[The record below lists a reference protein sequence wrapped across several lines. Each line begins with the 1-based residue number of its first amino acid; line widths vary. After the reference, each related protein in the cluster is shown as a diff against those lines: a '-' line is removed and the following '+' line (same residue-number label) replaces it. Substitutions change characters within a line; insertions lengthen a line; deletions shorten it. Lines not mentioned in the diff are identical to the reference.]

1 MIRLDLR
8 RRLLLLSLLPSGLL
22 AVILVAYFLFSGM
35 RTLEEELRERGNATV
50 LYLAPSS
57 EYGIIA
63 GHLESLQTLA
73 QTTIQQ
79 PNVKAAVI
87 VGRPGQILAV
97 SGRVSLSS
105 SQLKTLAAE
114 PGLVAD
120 GEQWAAFGAPVLR
133 SLAEPDE
140 LFDPSG
146 ARKKPEII
154 GQVFVEFDKTEF
166 LQRRQQ
172 LLWHGTLI
180 IAAGLLLAAGSAF
193 GITRSLIR
201 PVNRLVHG
209 VRAMTRGEYDARV
222 DNASAGEFGELERG
236 FNDMAARISEVHRT
250 LQERIEEA
258 TAQLAFQARHDPLT
272 GLVNRREFEAR
283 LENALDAARAGAEE
297 GSLLIL
303 DLDRFKQ
310 VNDTCGHLAGDELL
324 RQLTRLL
331 QGRLRGED
339 TLARIGGD
347 EFAVLLDRC
356 SGARALQVGQD
367 LCGLAAAFRFI
378 WQGRVFSIGVSIGL
392 ASISRE
398 ARTITDV
405 ISLAD
410 AACYTAKESGGNRV
424 HVQAARQLPDRRH
437 EERPWQDRI
446 AAALAE
452 KRLFCDAFPLRNLRD
467 GSQVDYFAEIAAR
480 LDKSIGPAGS
490 TSPAWNSTSRSDL
503 GPAIDSLVLEKTVA
517 CLARVAARGR
527 RVRCL
532 IPLCAASV
540 GDPHVLEHLA
550 AILAPYPAA
559 GGSLYLLIPEECAV
573 HHGEQTGGFC
583 LAARGL
589 GYRIALGDFGG
600 GLASFRH
607 VHELRPDCIRIS
619 RSLTRGVEGDASARA
634 LLRAI
639 QDVTQDLGT
648 ETIAEGVDNPAD
660 LERLEELGVTY
671 AQGFAVAPSEP
682 FEDWIEGA
690 VMRGM

>member
-22 AVILVAYFLFSGM
+22 AVILVAYFVFSGM
-35 RTLEEELRERGNATV
+35 QTLEEELRERGNATV
-50 LYLAPSS
+50 LYLAPAS

-79 PNVKAAVI
+79 PNVKAAVV

-105 SQLKTLAAE
+105 SQLKTFGSG

-120 GEQWAAFGAPVLR
+120 GEEWAAFGAPVLR
-133 SLAEPDE
+133 SLAEADE

-146 ARKKPEII
+146 VRKKPEII
-154 GQVFVEFDKTEF
+154 GQVFVEFDKSQFHER
-166 LQRRQQ
+166 RRQ
-172 LLWHGTLI
+172 LVLHGALI
-180 IAAGLLLAAGSAF
+180 IAVGLLLAVGSAVSL
-193 GITRSLIR
+193 TRSLVR
-201 PVNRLVHG
+201 PVNRLVQG
-209 VRAMTRGEYDARV
+209 VRAMARGEYDTRV
-222 DNASAGEFGELERG
+222 ETAAAGEFGELERG
-236 FNDMAARISEVHRT
+236 FNDMAARIADVHRT
-250 LQERIEEA
+250 MQERIEEA
-258 TAQLAFQARHDPLT
+258 TAQLAFQARHDSLT

-283 LENALDAARAGAEE
+283 LQNAFSATQAGAEE

-324 RQLTRLL
+324 RQLTRLF
-331 QGRLRGED
+331 QGRLRNED

-356 SGARALQVGQD
+356 SGPRALQVGQD
-367 LCGLAAAFRFI
+367 LCGLATAFRFI

-392 ASISRE
+392 APISRD
-398 ARTITDV
+398 ARTIND
-405 ISLAD
+405 IIALAD

-424 HVQAARQLPDRRH
+424 HVQSARQLPDRRSDEH
-437 EERPWQDRI
+437 SWPDRI

-452 KRLFCDAFPLRNLRD
+452 KRLFCDALPLRGLQAGGEAENI
-467 GSQVDYFAEIAAR
+467 AEIGVR
-480 LDKSIGPAGS
+480 LDKSIPMAGPAPSSWSSSG
-490 TSPAWNSTSRSDL
+490 RSDL

-517 CLARVAARGR
+517 CLARVAAQGR

-532 IPLCAASV
+532 VPLSTTSV
-540 GDPHVLEHLA
+540 GDPLLTEGLEAVLKT
-550 AILAPYPAA
+550 YPAA
-559 GGSLYLLIPEECAV
+559 SDGLYLVIPEVCAV
-573 HHGEQTGGFC
+573 QQTERTEEFC
-583 LAARGL
+583 LQARNL
-589 GYRIALGDFGG
+589 GYRIALGEFGG

-607 VHELRPDCIRIS
+607 VHALRPDCLLIS
-619 RSLTRGVEGDASARA
+619 RSLTRGIENDGGAHA

-639 QDVTQDLGT
+639 QEVCGDLNM
-648 ETIAEGVDNPAD
+648 ESIATGVDDLAD
-660 LERLEELGVTY
+660 LQLLKALGITY

-690 VMRGM
+690 VIRGT